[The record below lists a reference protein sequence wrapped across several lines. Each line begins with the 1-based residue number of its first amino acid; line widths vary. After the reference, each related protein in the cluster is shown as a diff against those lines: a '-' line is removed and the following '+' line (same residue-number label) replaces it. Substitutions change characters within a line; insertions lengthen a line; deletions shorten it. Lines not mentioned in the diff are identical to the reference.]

1 MVRRDAERPDGL
13 AMTTSGIAFIAR
25 PIVHGIFARQLTVI
39 CNAFNRYSQ
48 CSLYVADNQC
58 YMSIAQFLFFRLL
71 IQLRGDA
78 PIGPY
83 TGVERGKIG
92 RIG

>member
-1 MVRRDAERPDGL
+1 
-13 AMTTSGIAFIAR
+13 
-25 PIVHGIFARQLTVI
+25 
-39 CNAFNRYSQ
+39 
-48 CSLYVADNQC
+48 
-58 YMSIAQFLFFRLL
+58 MSIAQFLFFRLL

-83 TGVERGKIG
+83 TGVERGKTG